1 MGIHAAWVGP
11 SPSGSA
17 YHLAVDAPTPQFRR
31 LVIIGGL
38 AAAIAVFAAAVLIYA
53 NNPDPN
59 GLPVAIQSVSP
70 QPNDEVLRQADITV
84 DLAVGYTAE
93 LTINGIPIPEEE
105 LFRVPALNQLTY
117 EPGSLKTIQTLLP
130 DRNCA
135 TVTYWLIAGSQADAN
150 SYDWCFESS

>member
-1 MGIHAAWVGP
+1 M
-11 SPSGSA
+11 
-17 YHLAVDAPTPQFRR
+17 DAPTPQVRR

-38 AAAIAVFAAAVLIYA
+38 ALALAFFAAAVLVYV
-53 NNPDPN
+53 NSPDPN

-70 QPNDEVLRQADITV
+70 EPGDEVLRQADVTV

-93 LTINGIPIPEEE
+93 LMINGIPIPESE

-117 EPGSLKTIQTLLP
+117 GPSQLNTIQTLLA

-135 TVTYWLIAGSQADAN
+135 TVRYWLIAGSEADAA
-150 SYDWCFESS
+150 SFDWCFDAS

>member
-1 MGIHAAWVGP
+1 M
-11 SPSGSA
+11 
-17 YHLAVDAPTPQFRR
+17 RR

-38 AAAIAVFAAAVLIYA
+38 ALAAAFFAGAVLIYQ

-70 QPNDEVLRQADITV
+70 APNDEVLRQADITV

-93 LTINGIPIPEEE
+93 LMINGISIPESE
-105 LFRVPALNQLTY
+105 LFRVPALNQVTY

-135 TVTYWLIAGSQADAN
+135 TITYWLIAGNRADN
-150 SYDWCFESS
+150 NTFDWCFTAS